1 MPKSQ
6 NFFCATAIAVMLGA
20 AALPAMAAYEYDEP
34 RNETERV
41 ALIDRLIVEKEY
53 RDALK
58 QIDLALKANSR
69 NVQLQ
74 FKRAVIYSRMGNNR
88 RAKEAF
94 NDLISRYPEIVEPY
108 NNLAAIYASEGN
120 LSKARDLLNK
130 ATTVN
135 PNFAMSYENLA
146 DLELQSP
153 DPDLNMALQNYE
165 KAMENSTA
173 GTIRYLHSPVP
184 RDQCGSGNER
194 RGDL

>member
-1 MPKSQ
+1 MLKSQ
-6 NFFCATAIAVMLGA
+6 KLFCAAAVAVMLGA
-20 AALPAMAAYEYDEP
+20 AASLPAAAAYEYDEP
-34 RNETERV
+34 RNETERI

-88 RAKEAF
+88 RAKNAF
-94 NDLISRYPEIVEPY
+94 NDLIARYPEIVEPY

-120 LSKARDLLNK
+120 LTKAKEWLNK
-130 ATTVN
+130 AITVN

-146 DLELQSP
+146 DLELQSKNP
-153 DPDLNMALQNYE
+153 DVNAALANYE
-165 KAMENSTA
+165 KALALAPEDRVLARKVRTFKK
-173 GTIRYLHSPVP
+173 YLEEQ
-184 RDQCGSGNER
+184 RKNK
-194 RGDL
+194 